1 MARQTKLTTD
11 PKDRKDQRERTEN
24 LISQTKDMRKLQE
37 SPPRHLK
44 GVAKYVWKQIVPE
57 LNKQGWLKQSD
68 KLIVEQLCSQV
79 AIYREAYQHIFVGFP
94 NKDGNCE
101 PEGIQQAI
109 WTAVQDSSGKIL
121 EHNFNGY
128 KVNPAVKTMDSAA
141 AKIKTL
147 SETLGMTPSSR
158 AQLLNIGDD
167 DQNSASIDDMRKA
180 FGV

>member
-1 MARQTKLTTD
+1 MVRQVKLTTN

-24 LISQTKDMRKLQE
+24 LITQTKDMSKLQE

-44 GVAKYVWKQIVPE
+44 GIANYVWKRIVPE
-57 LNKQGWLKQSD
+57 LNRQGWLKQSD

-94 NKDGNCE
+94 NKKGDCE

-109 WTAVQDSSGKIL
+109 WTAVQSSSGEIL
-121 EHNFNGY
+121 EHQFQGY

-147 SETLGMTPSSR
+147 SEALGMTPSSR
-158 AQLLNIGDD
+158 AQLLDISDD
-167 DQNSASIDDMRKA
+167 GKGVSLDDLQKM
-180 FGV
+180 FGS

>member
-1 MARQTKLTTD
+1 LVRQVKLTTN

-24 LISQTKDMRKLQE
+24 LITQTKDMSKLQE

-44 GVAKYVWKQIVPE
+44 GIANYVWKRIVPE
-57 LNKQGWLKQSD
+57 LNRQGWLKQSD

-79 AIYREAYQHIFVGFP
+79 AIYREAYQHIFVGLP
-94 NKDGNCE
+94 NKKGDCE

-109 WTAVQDSSGKIL
+109 WTAVQSSSGEIL
-121 EHNFNGY
+121 EHQFQGY

-141 AKIKTL
+141 AKIKSL

-158 AQLLNIGDD
+158 AQLLDISDD
-167 DQNSASIDDMRKA
+167 GKGASLDDLQKM
-180 FGV
+180 FGS

>member
-1 MARQTKLTTD
+1 LVRQVKLTTN

-24 LISQTKDMRKLQE
+24 LITQTKDMSKLQE

-44 GVAKYVWKQIVPE
+44 GVANYVWKRIVPE
-57 LNKQGWLKQSD
+57 LNRQGWLKQSD

-79 AIYREAYQHIFVGFP
+79 AIYREAYQHIFVGLP
-94 NKDGNCE
+94 NKKGDCE

-109 WTAVQDSSGKIL
+109 WTAVQSSSGEIL
-121 EHNFNGY
+121 EHQFQGY

-147 SETLGMTPSSR
+147 SEALGMTPSSR
-158 AQLLNIGDD
+158 AQLLDISDD
-167 DQNSASIDDMRKA
+167 GKGVSLDDLQKM
-180 FGV
+180 FGS